1 MRILLLLA
9 GLLAP
14 WLLVEGFLL
23 ATGYEAPDLRTR
35 LALFPSFPKFY
46 EPDRDLGWKLKPNL
60 DWVGTELVAPFHTDV
75 HGNRRNPFL
84 AAERLPST
92 VDAIG
97 DSTTFGYGS
106 TDGQTYPA
114 ALQRLLNQDRKEGR
128 TIVVR
133 NLGVPGYSS
142 VEARLIAERD
152 GHHAPVTL
160 LLIGFIDHF
169 ASIRPR
175 IPSLWMRRAGYTCFE
190 SRACSAVFDW
200 ATWRD
205 PDVPK
210 PSPPAPTSYVPDV
223 PEDRFVYELTR
234 SVRALR
240 ERGSEPILLVYPPL
254 AVTESVIQEAATN
267 FNQPEEIVRATVST
281 HPRYQELT
289 REVARMEKVRMVD
302 LHPIFET
309 AGNDRLHLD
318 WVHPNAD
325 GLSLMATSVADVV
338 KEELVKKGHLKAP
351 PAPKPISTAA
361 PTTRE
366 RPRRDAAS
374 PVPQS

>member
-1 MRILLLLA
+1 MRGSRGRTSAGLWALRILLLLA
-9 GLLAP
+9 GLAAP
-14 WLLVEGFLL
+14 WLLVELYLL
-23 ATGYEAPDLRTR
+23 ATGYEPPELRTR
-35 LALFPSFPKFY
+35 LALFPSFPAFY
-46 EPDRDLGWKLKPNL
+46 EPDRELGWKLKPNL
-60 DWVGTELVAPFHTDV
+60 DWTGTELVAPFHTDA

-97 DSTTFGYGS
+97 DSTTFGFGS

-114 ALQRLLNQDRKEGR
+114 ALQRLLNKDRQGGR

-152 GHHAPVTL
+152 GHHAPVS
-160 LLIGFIDHF
+160 LILVGFIDHF

-175 IPSLWMRRAGYTCFE
+175 IPSLWMRRVGYTCFE

-200 ATWRD
+200 TTWRD
-205 PDVPK
+205 PEL
-210 PSPPAPTSYVPDV
+210 PAPTPRPPTTYVPDV

-234 SVRALR
+234 AVRALR

-254 AVTESVIQEAATN
+254 AVTEEVIEGAAKN
-267 FNQPEEIVRATVST
+267 FNQPEELVRATVAT

-289 REVARMEKVRMVD
+289 REVARAEKVRMVD
-302 LHPIFET
+302 LHPIFE
-309 AGNDRLHLD
+309 AGGNEKLHLD

-338 KEELVKKGHLKAP
+338 KDVLAEQGRAVAP
-351 PAPKPISTAA
+351 AATAPV
-361 PTTRE
+361 R
-366 RPRRDAAS
+366 S
-374 PVPQS
+374 PGS